1 MFLEDARSFLLTSA
15 RLATQIWARPEKQD
29 TCTGLKPG
37 ARRPEVE
44 DKGEGRESIGYSDS
58 SLKLAPS

>member
-44 DKGEGRESIGYSDS
+44 DKGEGRESIGY
-58 SLKLAPS
+58 